1 MIGIG
6 SEGVSSKRNVNINY
20 HNKKKKSLANLAV
33 KINLKLVNLVKLYF
47 SMQYTET
54 LLRYIMCM
62 SLFL

>member
-33 KINLKLVNLVKLYF
+33 KINFKVSQLGEIVF
-47 SMQYTET
+47 
-54 LLRYIMCM
+54 
-62 SLFL
+62 